1 MDRRPPSRYGCLEC
15 SEDAEAVLGERL
27 PAAAEERYF
36 EHIRSCPRCWRAHR
50 VLQRLYAGPDVPS
63 ERSSTALNREFA
75 GILRGL
81 AEAREE
87 TSRGGRVDR
96 LGASVA
102 IATLAATACILA
114 LMLIPGQGGDLFDRT
129 PWVIAFEDPDTVYG
143 GIDHPAMVYGR
154 IVGGQGR
161 VLDGRGNPLA
171 DHVFPTATRLET
183 DVAESMQLQLVGKIL
198 TNIGPSSELTWR
210 SAGAGEVELGLD
222 RGLVAF
228 RYDRLPG
235 DPMLKIETPTATVK
249 IRGTVFTVEVDDAGH
264 TTVSVLRGKVEVEGP
279 DKRILADVRAGYR
292 FDVAARSFT
301 DVGRA
306 EVQVALPLSLGPRN
320 AAEELSGGR
329 IPSSWTVPGLPANP
343 QYRTLDNL
351 IEITDKPRRPSAR
364 VARVE
369 RRATSVLAPNDDGQA
384 LLEMLVRDAEKTRA
398 ETIRRSLSRCEELYL
413 SPDSRYRSSQCL
425 RGFIDEHG
433 GDARAAEAHLLIGIQ
448 RMDYAGDHQAAM
460 DAFRKF
466 IERAPDHPEAE
477 LARYRL
483 WLAATEKGDI
493 QEAKRL
499 GRAYLHSH
507 PRGRYVGQIIKRF
520 HDLASELGG

>member
-1 MDRRPPSRYGCLEC
+1 MDSRRPSRYGCLEC

-36 EHIRSCPRCWRAHR
+36 DHIRGCSRCWRAHR

-63 ERSSTALNREFA
+63 ERSSTSLNREFA

-87 TSRGGRVDR
+87 RSRASRATH
-96 LGASVA
+96 LGASTAVVA
-102 IATLAATACILA
+102 LATTACVLA

-129 PWVIAFEDPDTVYG
+129 PWVIAFQDPDTVYG

-161 VLDGRGNPLA
+161 VLDSRGETLA
-171 DHVFPTATRLET
+171 DHIFPIATRLET
-183 DVAESMQLQLVGKIL
+183 DAAESMQLQLVGKIL
-198 TNIGPSSELTWR
+198 TNVGPSSELTWR
-210 SAGAGEVELGLD
+210 SAGSGEVELGLE

-235 DPMLKIETPTATVK
+235 DPTLKIETPTATVQ

-264 TTVSVLRGKVEVEGP
+264 TTVSVLRGKVEVQGP
-279 DKRILADVRAGYR
+279 DKRVLADVRAGYR
-292 FDVAARSFT
+292 FDVAARSFS

-306 EVQVALPLSLGPRN
+306 EVQVALPLSLGPSGV
-320 AAEELSGGR
+320 EELSGGR
-329 IPSSWTVPGLPANP
+329 IPSSWTVPGLPVNP

-351 IEITDKPRRPSAR
+351 IEITDKPRRQGR
-364 VARVE
+364 VARVD
-369 RRATSVLAPNDDGQA
+369 RSAKSALAPNDDGQA
-384 LLEMLVRDAEKTRA
+384 LLEMLVRDAENTRA
-398 ETIRRSLSRCEELYL
+398 EAIRSSLARCKELYL

-425 RGFIDEHG
+425 RTFIDEHD
-433 GDARAAEAHLLIGIQ
+433 GDTRAAEAHLLIGIQ

-460 DAFRKF
+460 DEFRKF

-520 HDLASELGG
+520 RDLASELGG